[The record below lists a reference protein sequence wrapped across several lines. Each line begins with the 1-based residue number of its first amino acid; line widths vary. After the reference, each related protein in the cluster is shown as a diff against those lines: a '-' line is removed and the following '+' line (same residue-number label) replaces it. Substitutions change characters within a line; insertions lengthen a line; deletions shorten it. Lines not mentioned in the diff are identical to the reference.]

1 MNSIHENNKIKLSVL
16 PLSIFLSLC
25 GVSAS
30 YAADVMVDK
39 SAPEHQQPDIK
50 EAPILHHNSYSS
62 SSTNVNKTIVNI
74 QSPDD
79 NGLSHNKYTKF
90 NTPGTSDVITLNNKL
105 FSEKNGNPHL
115 KGAPA
120 KVILNEVNSY
130 QKSQL
135 TGSVTVAGQR
145 AHVIIANPAGID
157 CNGCLGS
164 GMTNV
169 TLTTGNPLFKHGKLE
184 GFNVMGGNIN
194 IHGASQGSDSA
205 YLKMYS
211 YDLKAS
217 GDFYIDK
224 IDMLIGGHQI
234 KVDSDGN
241 PSGFKKISERL
252 DNVNKYTSVDISKI
266 GGMHANRVRIVSDAN
281 VIKNP
286 NMKVAD
292 GKLYISTKGD
302 IYNSDKK
309 MTIKDKGIH
318 RSGYDTVYVENI
330 KVKYN

>member
-25 GVSAS
+25 GISASVSAGVI
-30 YAADVMVDK
+30 AD
-39 SAPEHQQPDIK
+39 K
-50 EAPILHHNSYSS
+50 EAPSHQQADIKNTTVHFDCRTPGGCG
-62 SSTNVNKTIVNI
+62 STTVVNI
-74 QSPDD
+74 QLPDD

-90 NTPGTSDVITLNNKL
+90 NTHGFFDEIILNNKL
-105 FSEKNGNPHL
+105 SSEENGNPHL
-115 KGAPA
+115 KGVPA

-184 GFNVMGGNIN
+184 GFNVMSGGIN
-194 IHGASQGSDSA
+194 IHGFSKRDAPL

-217 GDFYIDK
+217 GNFYADGID
-224 IDMLIGGHQI
+224 ILAGGHQI

-252 DNVNKYTSVDISKI
+252 DNANKYTAIDISDV
-266 GGMHANRVRIVSDAN
+266 GGMYAKRIRIISDAN

-292 GKLYISTKGD
+292 GKLYISTQGD

>member
-1 MNSIHENNKIKLSVL
+1 MNSIHENNKIKPSVL
-16 PLSIFLSLC
+16 PLSIFLSLF

-30 YAADVMVDK
+30 VSAGVIAD
-39 SAPEHQQPDIK
+39 K
-50 EAPILHHNSYSS
+50 EAPSHQQADIKNTTVHFDCRTPGGCGN
-62 SSTNVNKTIVNI
+62 TTVVNI
-74 QSPDD
+74 QLPDD

-90 NTPGTSDVITLNNKL
+90 NTHGFFDEIILNNKL
-105 FSEKNGNPHL
+105 SSEENGNPHL
-115 KGAPA
+115 KGVPA

-130 QKSQL
+130 KKSQL
-135 TGSVTVAGQR
+135 NGIVSIAGQD

-157 CNGCLGS
+157 CNGCLS
-164 GMTNV
+164 TSITNA
-169 TLTTGNPLFKHGKLE
+169 TLTTGNPLFNNGKLE
-184 GFNVMGGNIN
+184 GFNVMSGGIN
-194 IHGASQGSDSA
+194 IHGFSKRDAPL

-217 GDFYIDK
+217 GNFYADGID
-224 IDMLIGGHQI
+224 ILAGGHQI

-252 DNVNKYTSVDISKI
+252 DNANKYTAIDISDV
-266 GGMHANRVRIVSDAN
+266 GGMYAKRIRIISDAN

-286 NMKVAD
+286 NMKVAN
-292 GKLYISTKGD
+292 GQLYIGAKGD
-302 IYNSDKK
+302 IYNSGEK
-309 MTIKDKGIH
+309 MTIKDKDIH

>member
-1 MNSIHENNKIKLSVL
+1 MNSIHENNKIKPSVL

-25 GVSAS
+25 GISASVSAGVI
-30 YAADVMVDK
+30 AD
-39 SAPEHQQPDIK
+39 K
-50 EAPILHHNSYSS
+50 EAPSHQQADIKNTTVHFDCR
-62 SSTNVNKTIVNI
+62 TPGGCGRTTIVNI

-90 NTPGTSDVITLNNKL
+90 NAPGTSDVITLNNKL
-105 FSEKNGNPHL
+105 SSEENGNPHL

-120 KVILNEVNSY
+120 RVILNEVNSY

-135 TGSVTVAGQR
+135 NGVVSIAGQD
-145 AHVIIANPAGID
+145 AHIIIANPSGID
-157 CNGCLGS
+157 CNGCLS
-164 GMTNV
+164 TSITNA
-169 TLTTGNPLFKHGKLE
+169 TLTTGNPLFNNGKLE
-184 GFNVMGGNIN
+184 GFNVMSGGIN
-194 IHGASQGSDSA
+194 IHGFSERDTPL

-217 GDFYIDK
+217 GNFYADGID
-224 IDMLIGGHQI
+224 ILAGGHQI

-241 PSGFKKISERL
+241 PSGFKKISDRL
-252 DNVNKYTSVDISKI
+252 DKANKYTAVDISDV
-266 GGMHANRVRIVSDAN
+266 GGMYAKRVRVISDAN

-292 GKLYISTKGD
+292 GKLYISAKGD

-318 RSGYDTVYVENI
+318 RSGYDTVYVKNI